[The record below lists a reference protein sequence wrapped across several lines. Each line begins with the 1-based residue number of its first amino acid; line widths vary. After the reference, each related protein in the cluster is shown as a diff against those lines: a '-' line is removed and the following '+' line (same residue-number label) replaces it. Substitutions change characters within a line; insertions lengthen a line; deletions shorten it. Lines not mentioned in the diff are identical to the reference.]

1 MAGVLF
7 AGLTLTACSP
17 EDFDTANENGLPTM
31 EGVDFTIDVDQ
42 STNTMTAT
50 APVIE
55 GEYPVWLVNGTVYS
69 TLQTVTW
76 SNKIRGTY
84 PIELRI
90 ANRNGFSQSSVQK
103 TFTFDET
110 KVDFAP
116 YLTKLQGKEWR
127 IDNSVKGHLA
137 CGPSGTSG
145 TEWWSA
151 NPDDKKDYSVYDDR
165 ITFEPTTATGGNYT
179 YSSGVDGKTFV
190 NTGTTLWG
198 SSSADWDATIT
209 PEQKATF
216 NLESGTWTDADKK
229 VQDAVYLVLSDNTLF
244 PYISTDDQYQHPRF
258 RIEGLTANELDLV
271 YDNGGIAWHFILTS
285 KSTEKGFEGYD
296 ANNDFNLFKN
306 AATSFEFYYAPNWK
320 QIDNPAYV
328 QNGNN
333 WTFTF
338 PAATFQQWQNQIKW
352 DTDIKT
358 TSASNYDFS
367 VQLTPSQD
375 ISQATVKLDDQS
387 DDDKYYF
394 VDRVDLK
401 AGQTYIFYKSD
412 MPGLDINNLQLVLD
426 FGGNPDNTT
435 VEVANIVVKDHA
447 NDDGTV
453 LPTGTTANAKGIIVK
468 RLNSKK

>member
-1 MAGVLF
+1 M
-7 AGLTLTACSP
+7 
-17 EDFDTANENGLPTM
+17 
-31 EGVDFTIDVDQ
+31 
-42 STNTMTAT
+42 
-50 APVIE
+50 
-55 GEYPVWLVNGTVYS
+55 
-69 TLQTVTW
+69 
-76 SNKIRGTY
+76 
-84 PIELRI
+84 
-90 ANRNGFSQSSVQK
+90 
-103 TFTFDET
+103 
-110 KVDFAP
+110 
-116 YLTKLQGKEWR
+116 
-127 IDNSVKGHLA
+127 
-137 CGPSGTSG
+137 
-145 TEWWSA
+145 
-151 NPDDKKDYSVYDDR
+151 
-165 ITFEPTTATGGNYT
+165 
-179 YSSGVDGKTFV
+179 
-190 NTGTTLWG
+190 
-198 SSSADWDATIT
+198 
-209 PEQKATF
+209 
-216 NLESGTWTDADKK
+216 
-229 VQDAVYLVLSDNTLF
+229 
-244 PYISTDDQYQHPRF
+244 
-258 RIEGLTANELDLV
+258 
-271 YDNGGIAWHFILTS
+271 
-285 KSTEKGFEGYD
+285 
-296 ANNDFNLFKN
+296 
-306 AATSFEFYYAPNWK
+306 
-320 QIDNPAYV
+320 